1 MGGCCIDY
9 QKIVYVDKNLAWNI
23 LQHVKKGN
31 LSPLDIKKSEK
42 QLQKII
48 RIEPSLLLLS
58 EESLSKRTSNIQE
71 NARVDLS
78 ASGFWITEQMTFFDL
93 RVFNPLTIRCC
104 EKKP

>member
-31 LSPLDIKKSEK
+31 LSPLDIKKTEK

-48 RIEPSLLLLS
+48 RIEPSLLSLS
-58 EESLSKRTSNIQE
+58 EESSSKRTGNIQE
-71 NARVDLS
+71 NAQVDLS
-78 ASGFWITEQMTFFDL
+78 ASGFWITEQMTFFD
-93 RVFNPLTIRCC
+93 
-104 EKKP
+104 